1 MLIGGIHLSP
11 SIGKMQCR
19 GARHNPERKF
29 AWNRGL
35 PMIDRLE
42 FIIALARESHFG
54 RAAEACRVSQP
65 TLSGGIKYLEDMF
78 GVLLVQRGSRFHGFT
93 PEGERV
99 LEWARRIVGD
109 ARAMRQDID
118 ALKRGLVGHVKIAA
132 IPTALAMT
140 AMLTT
145 PYRAKHPSVRFS
157 IVSKT
162 SIDVLRLLD
171 DLEVDGGLTY
181 LDHEPVGRVN
191 TVPLYYEEYRLL
203 TSAAG
208 AFGDRDT
215 VTWAEVGQV
224 PLCLLTPDMQNRR
237 IIDALLRS
245 AGQEPSPTLESNS
258 MIVLFAHVRTGKWAS
273 IMPAKLAETLGLTD
287 NVRAIPIVEPAA
299 THAGG
304 LIVPHPAPMTALIAA
319 LVTEA
324 RALARVLGQTPSEAG
339 NASGNK
345 SIRRLS
351 RGAKAVRF

>member
-1 MLIGGIHLSP
+1 M
-11 SIGKMQCR
+11 
-19 GARHNPERKF
+19 
-29 AWNRGL
+29 
-35 PMIDRLE
+35 
-42 FIIALARESHFG
+42 
-54 RAAEACRVSQP
+54 ACCC
-65 TLSGGIKYLEDMF
+65 
-78 GVLLVQRGSRFHGFT
+78 VQRGSRFHGFT

-171 DLEVDGGLTY
+171 DLEVDAGLTY
-181 LDHEPVGRVN
+181 LDNEPVGRVN
-191 TVPLYYEEYRLL
+191 TVPLYYEGVPIADIACGRLGR
-203 TSAAG
+203 SRQ
-208 AFGDRDT
+208 RDMGGGRRGPALPADARH
-215 VTWAEVGQV
+215 AE
-224 PLCLLTPDMQNRR
+224 PADHRC
-237 IIDALLRS
+237 LLRS

-287 NVRAIPIVEPAA
+287 NVRSIPIVEPAA
-299 THAGG
+299 THAVG
-304 LIVPHPAPMTALIAA
+304 LIVPHREPMTPLIAA

-324 RALARVLGQTPSEAG
+324 RALAKVLGETAG
-339 NASGNK
+339 TA
-345 SIRRLS
+345 
-351 RGAKAVRF
+351 AKYQRKQNR